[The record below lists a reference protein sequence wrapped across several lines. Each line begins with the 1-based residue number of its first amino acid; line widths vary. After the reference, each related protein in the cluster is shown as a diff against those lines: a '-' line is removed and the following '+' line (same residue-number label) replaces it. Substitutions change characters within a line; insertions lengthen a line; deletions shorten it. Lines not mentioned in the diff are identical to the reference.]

1 MKGLLV
7 RQIPVQFVDL
17 SSSGC
22 LLETSQQIQ
31 PGSTGELQV
40 SLQGTEYHDAAFS
53 FFDNVNFNGYYAR
66 TRTPGFEGDDVA
78 PGGSAASPP
87 SVPPR
92 GYETGSREEPLP
104 RPLLMGAGHV

>member
-22 LLETSQQIQ
+22 LFETSQQIQ

-40 SLQGTEYHDAAFS
+40 SLQGTEYHDAVNVVRAAGRQGSHLVFVGGAFAWRS
-53 FFDNVNFNGYYAR
+53 G
-66 TRTPGFEGDDVA
+66 
-78 PGGSAASPP
+78 PGGMSMRSGLRAIVPP
-87 SVPPR
+87 S
-92 GYETGSREEPLP
+92 P
-104 RPLLMGAGHV
+104 RPL